1 MNYLKTIF
9 ALSTLVLL
17 SSCNQKATTDA
28 LAETKKTEMHTK
40 MTSNG
45 FKMGTIV
52 ASKEEGDCPFVIQL
66 EEEDKQPYFF
76 DPINLDESFKVN
88 GQKIW
93 FTFGPLRMMN
103 RCEKA
108 NPVSIIEIQKREE

>member
-28 LAETKKTEMHTK
+28 LAETKKTEMYTK

-52 ASKEEGDCPFVIQL
+52 TSEEEGDCAITIKL
-66 EEEDKQPYFF
+66 EDTDYQYLL
-76 DPINLDESFKVN
+76 DPINLEEGYETNGEKVWVKFA
-88 GQKIW
+88 G
-93 FTFGPLRMMN
+93 LRMAN
-103 RCEKA
+103 RCLKA